1 MKGRLKHKEA
11 HTEGVEGITKHIL
24 SILSTILHL
33 EKHLKTVLYLFIS
46 YIKLIHTG
54 KTHLTISYNITLT
67 HTIKCHP
74 YLSFLVISP
83 WALQSLQLPPL
94 EQRLHLAK
102 DTLYRI
108 ELGWVWHIEDVID
121 IVLLK
126 QNGDL
131 SRSMSRQ
138 IIHEQAESL
147 LLVFPYKLL
156 HILNE
161 VSWAHRLS

>member
-1 MKGRLKHKEA
+1 MSERDIKVAQYWHGKSFRSDLCSRIKVIHAGKA
-11 HTEGVEGITKHIL
+11 HLAVPFT
-24 SILSTILHL
+24 
-33 EKHLKTVLYLFIS
+33 
-46 YIKLIHTG
+46 
-54 KTHLTISYNITLT
+54 ITLT
-67 HTIKCHP
+67 HTIKSHP
-74 YLSFLVISP
+74 YLSILVISP
-83 WALQSLQLPPL
+83 RALQSLQLPPL

-108 ELGWVWHIEDVID
+108 ELGWVWNIEDVID

-126 QNGDL
+126 ECSDL

-147 LLVFPYKLL
+147 LHVLPYKLL

-161 VSWAHRLS
+161 VSWAHWLS